1 MKDKLIGLVILVVL
15 CVSDVYVIAHGEAG
29 LSAGVFISGPS
40 FAFVA
45 GFGGGLTYM
54 RKNKYKDNELV
65 TVLKNNLIL
74 GGWIGFIVGM
84 IMVLSGSVGTDSF
97 GPGMSAATVTIL
109 YGYISGYLTEAL
121 LENK

>member
-15 CVSDVYVIAHGEAG
+15 CVDVVFLATGEAEVSPLG
-29 LSAGVFISGPS
+29 FVSLPS
-40 FAFVA
+40 FVFVA

-54 RKNKYKDNELV
+54 RKNKYKGNELV
-65 TVLKNNLIL
+65 TILKNNLIL

>member
-1 MKDKLIGLVILVVL
+1 MKDKFIGLVVIVVTCVGSIILATSL
-15 CVSDVYVIAHGEAG
+15 AG
-29 LSAGVFISGPS
+29 LSVGVFISGPS

-54 RKNKYKDNELV
+54 RKNKYKGNELV
-65 TVLKNNLIL
+65 AILKNNLIL

-84 IMVLSGSVGTDSF
+84 IMVLSGGTDSVYF
-97 GPGMSAATVTIL
+97 GPGVSAATVTIL
-109 YGYISGYLTEAL
+109 YGYIGGYLTEAL

>member
-15 CVSDVYVIAHGEAG
+15 CVGVVFLATGESEVSL
-29 LSAGVFISGPS
+29 LSFVSLPS
-40 FAFVA
+40 FLFVA

-54 RKNKYKDNELV
+54 RKKKYKVNELV
-65 TVLKNNLIL
+65 TILKNNLII

-97 GPGMSAATVTIL
+97 GPGVSAATVTIL
-109 YGYISGYLTEAL
+109 YGYIGGYLIEAV
-121 LENK
+121 LEK

>member
-15 CVSDVYVIAHGEAG
+15 CVGVVFLATGEAEVSPLG
-29 LSAGVFISGPS
+29 FVSLPS
-40 FAFVA
+40 FVFVA

-54 RKNKYKDNELV
+54 RKNKYKDNELI
-65 TVLKNNLIL
+65 TILKNNLIL
-74 GGWIGFIVGM
+74 GWWIGFIVGM

>member
-15 CVSDVYVIAHGEAG
+15 CVGDVYVIAHGEAG
-29 LSAGVFISGPS
+29 ISLLNFVSLSAFV
-40 FAFVA
+40 FVA
-45 GFGGGLTYM
+45 GCGGGLTYM
-54 RKNKYKDNELV
+54 RKNKYKGNELV
-65 TVLKNNLIL
+65 TILKNNLIL

-109 YGYISGYLTEAL
+109 YGYIGGYLIEAG
-121 LENK
+121 LEK

>member
-15 CVSDVYVIAHGEAG
+15 CVGVVFLATGEAEVSPLG
-29 LSAGVFISGPS
+29 FVSLPS
-40 FAFVA
+40 FVFVA

-65 TVLKNNLIL
+65 TILKNNLIL

-84 IMVLSGSVGTDSF
+84 ILNLASSDGMNSI
-97 GPGMSAATVTIL
+97 GPGMAAAAVTIL
-109 YGYISGYLTEAL
+109 YGYTSGYLIEAG
-121 LENK
+121 LEK